1 MKEKIKAAYAKSKK
15 GDDNKDRELN
25 LDDDKKM
32 HVFVE
37 TSSVSSFKYT
47 YFNDAKDNDSLVLGK
62 IENQIIPNLYKVD
75 LNASKT
81 VPAGDYI
88 QKDGLVL
95 NVCICDDATISKLE
109 EMDPTLKKLRAT
121 VVQ

>member
-1 MKEKIKAAYAKSKK
+1 MKDKIKEAYANSQKAAPHEES
-15 GDDNKDRELN
+15 ELN
-25 LDDDKKM
+25 LDDHIKM

-37 TSSVSSFKYT
+37 TSSVYSVRQN
-47 YFNDAKDNDSLVLGK
+47 YFNDAKDNDSVVLGK

-75 LNASKT
+75 LEASKT
-81 VPAGDYI
+81 VQAGDYI

-95 NVCICDDATISKLE
+95 HVCIFDDQKIRKLVE
-109 EMDPTLKKLRAT
+109 LDPTLKKLRAT